1 MCVCFRRCACVR
13 ACVCVCECVRACPCV
28 RVCVCV
34 CVLQFCFTER
44 LAEKLSS
51 SKPKTVQQGEE
62 IKIETEH
69 DGVWFKM
76 PS

>member
-1 MCVCFRRCACVR
+1 MCASAGVR
-13 ACVCVCECVRACPCV
+13 ACAPVCVCVCVSVCVPARA
-28 RVCVCV
+28 CVCV